1 MTIEDVLK
9 EHFWAMLKSQA
20 ALQVEVSRL
29 QALVPPATSD
39 DLPPVS

>member
-1 MTIEDVLK
+1 MTVEDVLK

-29 QALVPPATSD
+29 QALVLPVPSD
-39 DLPPVS
+39 PVS